1 MDNSKDLRLV
11 LQSKTPI
18 IVIESHD
25 EAQVL
30 AMLAD
35 QVSHFRADSYRPI
48 FRWTVT
54 DGLQRLDI
62 ELEPQTFTAE
72 PTEVLKHIR
81 ALTRPG
87 IYVLLDYHPFL
98 KDPVHVRLLKDIAIT
113 SEALRRTII
122 LISHEIELPGEIE
135 RLSARFELALPNSEE
150 RAKIVQEVTNEY
162 ASENPGVSVKVD
174 PKAFELLVK
183 NLSGLTSSDTRRLA
197 RNAIFNDGAVSRSDL
212 PQVMESKYQLLNT
225 GGVLSYEYDTAKF
238 SDIGGLKQL
247 KTWLE
252 KRKAAFRGNIKL
264 QKPKGIMLLGV
275 QGCGKSLA
283 AKAAAGVFGVPLLK
297 LDFSVLYNKF
307 HGETERNLRESLAT
321 ASVMAPCV
329 LWIDEIEK
337 TIASGSEDSGTSR
350 RVLGTFLTWMSEK
363 TKAVFVVAT
372 ANDVRSLPPEL
383 MRKGRFDETFFVD
396 LPTPS
401 ARMEIFRLHLE
412 QREIDPATMD
422 MVKLVKQSDGFSGAE
437 IEQAIVSASYTALA
451 HHRDLDTGLLVNEL
465 KGTYPLSVTMAE
477 SVAALRLWA
486 KDRAVP
492 SG

>member
-1 MDNSKDLRLV
+1 MDNSNDLKLI

-25 EAQVL
+25 ESQIL
-30 AMLAD
+30 TMLAD
-35 QVSHFRADSYRPI
+35 QVSHFKASSYRPI

-62 ELEPQTFTAE
+62 DLEPQAFTAE

-81 ALTRPG
+81 AITQPG

-113 SEALRRTII
+113 GESSRRTII
-122 LISHEIELPGEIE
+122 LISHKIDLPGEIE
-135 RLSARFELALPNSEE
+135 RLSARFELALPNTTD
-150 RAKIVQEVTNEY
+150 RAKIVKQVADEY
-162 ASENPGVSVKVD
+162 AADNPGSQVSID

-183 NLSGLTSSDTRRLA
+183 NLSGLTGSDTRRLA
-197 RNAIFNDGAVSRSDL
+197 RNAIFNDGAISRSDL
-212 PQVMESKYQLLNT
+212 PQVMESKYELLNT

-238 SDIGGLKQL
+238 SDIGGLKRL

-252 KRKAAFRGNIKL
+252 NRKPAFRGKTHL
-264 QKPKGIMLLGV
+264 QKPKGILLLGV

-283 AKAAAGVFGVPLLK
+283 AKGAAGVFGVPLLK
-297 LDFSVLYNKF
+297 LDFGVLYNKF

-337 TIASGSEDSGTSR
+337 TIASGNEDSGTSR

-363 TKAVFVVAT
+363 KESVFVVAT
-372 ANDVRSLPPEL
+372 ANEVRNLPPEL
-383 MRKGRFDETFFVD
+383 MRKGRFDEVFFVD

-401 ARMEIFRLHLE
+401 GRMEIFKLHLL
-412 QREIDPATMD
+412 QRDIDPSKMD
-422 MVKLVKQSDGFSGAE
+422 MVKLVKRSDGFSGAE

-451 HHRDLDTGLLVNEL
+451 HHKTLDTALLLHEL
-465 KGTYPLSVTMAE
+465 KNTYPLSVTMAE
-477 SVAALRLWA
+477 SVTALRHWA

-492 SG
+492 GD